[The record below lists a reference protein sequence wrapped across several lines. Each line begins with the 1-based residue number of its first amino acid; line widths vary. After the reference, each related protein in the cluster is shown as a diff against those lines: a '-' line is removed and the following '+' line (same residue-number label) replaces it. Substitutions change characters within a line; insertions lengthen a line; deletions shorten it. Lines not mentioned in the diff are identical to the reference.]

1 MIRFP
6 IAAADSLLCKTRP
19 TLLWQ
24 TLLRI
29 ECEENLMTNGQPL
42 ESEYAPDY
50 QGYIGQVTEQ
60 EILPVLR
67 SQLDALDVLLGRVT
81 PERETYRYAEGKW
94 SIREIA
100 GHLIDGERVFGYR
113 AFAIA
118 RGDRNNMPGFDQN
131 EYILT
136 SPYNRID
143 LEDLLSEFRLA
154 RLSNIAM
161 LRTLDDESWMRI
173 GTANGSQVSVRALAF
188 IMAGHVRHHMEVLRE
203 KYDLHS

>member
-1 MIRFP
+1 MI
-6 IAAADSLLCKTRP
+6 S
-19 TLLWQ
+19 
-24 TLLRI
+24 
-29 ECEENLMTNGQPL
+29 GQPL
-42 ESEYAPDY
+42 ESEYAPYY
-50 QGYIGQVTEQ
+50 QSYISQVSEV

-94 SIREIA
+94 SIREIV

-136 SPYNRID
+136 SPYDRLD
-143 LEDLLSEFRLA
+143 LEDLLSEFRLV

-161 LRTLDDESWMRI
+161 FRTLDEESWLRI
-173 GTANGSQVSVRALAF
+173 GTANENQVSVRALAF
-188 IMAGHVRHHMEVLRE
+188 VMAGHVRHHMAVLRD
-203 KYDLHS
+203 KYELGS